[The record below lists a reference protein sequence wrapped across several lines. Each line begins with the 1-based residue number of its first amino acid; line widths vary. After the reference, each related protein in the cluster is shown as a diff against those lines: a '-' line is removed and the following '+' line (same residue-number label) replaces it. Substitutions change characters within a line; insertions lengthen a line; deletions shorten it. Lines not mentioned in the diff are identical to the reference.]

1 MYFSVYSLGYII
13 HFDIL
18 ELLISLDLF
27 SGSTEL
33 NKIKTWRI
41 ELNKSEVAWLNK
53 ILVKVRMCN
62 L

>member
-41 ELNKSEVAWLNK
+41 ELNKSEVA
-53 ILVKVRMCN
+53 
-62 L
+62 